1 MDKSTIIQQ
10 VQKILLFRDFP
21 HNIKL
26 STKLK
31 DNLHMDNFDYAVLK
45 TEIFKQYNIIFT
57 SEEYLKWNT
66 VNDIVNAI
74 TNKLQQEKTG

>member
-1 MDKSTIIQQ
+1 MDKSTIFQQ

-45 TEIFKQYNIIFT
+45 TGYSATT
-57 SEEYLKWNT
+57 SNLK
-66 VNDIVNAI
+66 VPFMS
-74 TNKLQQEKTG
+74 L